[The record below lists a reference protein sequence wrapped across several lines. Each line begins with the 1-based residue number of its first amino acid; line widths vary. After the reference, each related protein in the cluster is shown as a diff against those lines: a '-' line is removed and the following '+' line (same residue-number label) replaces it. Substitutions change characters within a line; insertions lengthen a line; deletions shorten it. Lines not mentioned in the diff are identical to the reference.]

1 MNGRVVLVGL
11 AVAVLGAAVYF
22 LVIRGGDESGEP
34 ERTAESGKAPE
45 RDVPGDPERGLAP
58 PGRDPG
64 PGKTVEADPEPRGA
78 VEHTREDGTTVRDH
92 RANPTE
98 YVRPSLPHP
107 SESPIAA
114 EVTASVMQLV
124 RPVVLACLKDV
135 PEAAY
140 GARPVVMTR
149 ATISIDDKG
158 LMTVDDIGPA
168 LDDIDESA
176 AGAALACIRDKSGT
190 LSAQVDHAAVAS
202 ANLAFPIRPLD
213 YRRDK
218 PPSK

>member
-11 AVAVLGAAVYF
+11 AVAVLGAAIYF
-22 LVIRGGDESGEP
+22 FAIRGGDDAGGGDRTTANQPGQPDRDVPDRTAP
-34 ERTAESGKAPE
+34 ERT
-45 RDVPGDPERGLAP
+45 
-58 PGRDPG
+58 
-64 PGKTVEADPEPRGA
+64 PGKTIPADPDTAPTA
-78 VEHTREDGTTVRDH
+78 VEHVREDGTTVRDH
-92 RANPTE
+92 RKNPGE

-107 SESPIAA
+107 DESPVTG
-114 EVTASVMQLV
+114 EVTASVMSLV
-124 RPVVLACLKDV
+124 RPAVLACLKDL

-149 ATISIDDKG
+149 ATISIDEQG
-158 LMTVDDIGPA
+158 TMTIDELGPA
-168 LDDIDESA
+168 VTDIDESA
-176 AGAALACIRDKSGT
+176 ASAALDCIRAKSGT
-190 LSAQVDHAAVAS
+190 LTAHVDHAAVAT